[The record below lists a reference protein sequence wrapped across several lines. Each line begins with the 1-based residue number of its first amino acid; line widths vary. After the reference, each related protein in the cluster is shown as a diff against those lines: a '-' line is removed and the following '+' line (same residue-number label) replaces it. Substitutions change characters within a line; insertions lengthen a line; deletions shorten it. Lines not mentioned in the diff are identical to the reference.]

1 MGAVENPT
9 ATVGF
14 VFTGV
19 AKAKHQNTQP
29 PVCSVVDAKIS
40 GPTHDATEPTTA
52 AATATATSWPTPPR
66 PAAVAAPEGE
76 GCHPHPMRGRA

>member
-14 VFTGV
+14 LFTGV

-29 PVCSVVDAKIS
+29 PFLGCRRENF
-40 GPTHDATEPTTA
+40 GPPYDATEPTTA
-52 AATATATSWPTPPR
+52 AATGLVKGFETFRNLLRRHRAD
-66 PAAVAAPEGE
+66 
-76 GCHPHPMRGRA
+76 HGRRHRDH